1 MFQGASG
8 PPSEAVTIL
17 GGGFFH
23 MERRLA
29 PQSSQCHC
37 IKTHEVRTLFRKTC
51 ATLELMIRD
60 LGFYGANAFY
70 NLSLA
75 QRVRTSCVFMRRGL
89 PRGGIWR
96 FRRMRRAPVTAFQ
109 QPEITGA

>member
-1 MFQGASG
+1 MFSCPAHIVSCVT
-8 PPSEAVTIL
+8 PPL
-17 GGGFFH
+17 H
-23 MERRLA
+23 
-29 PQSSQCHC
+29 QNSQCHC
-37 IKTHEVRTLFRKTC
+37 RKMHEVRTLFRKTC
-51 ATLELMIRD
+51 VTLELMIRD

-75 QRVRTSCVFMRRGL
+75 QRVRTSCIFVRRGL

-109 QPEITGA
+109 QPAITGA

>member
-1 MFQGASG
+1 MRSIETHFLSYKPNAIAQKCTKCV
-8 PPSEAVTIL
+8 PSFEKAY
-17 GGGFFH
+17 
-23 MERRLA
+23 
-29 PQSSQCHC
+29 
-37 IKTHEVRTLFRKTC
+37 

-60 LGFYGANAFY
+60 LGFYGANVFY
-70 NLSLA
+70 GLGLA

-109 QPEITGA
+109 QPAITGA